1 MIKKTNKKFNFN
13 SNLILMFTGLTF
25 LLILLYSSGVL
36 SSNFLS
42 TGACLFLILTVGIS
56 HGALDDIKGYK
67 ILKLYKIKNK
77 HMFYFSY
84 VFIAFIVILIWFF
97 FPTFALLLFLIVAAY
112 HFGKEDCWGV
122 PVKKSNLNLL
132 KFFLK
137 GSLIILAPLWLSFA
151 ETVTIFNILGVKNE
165 IFFNFLS
172 VLNNN
177 SILLFLV
184 IVSVVSN
191 ILINIKIKYLTG
203 FVWETFC
210 ILGLYGIFNPLIAF
224 TIYFCFLHSL
234 RHSISLTYEL
244 NIGIT
249 DFIKKALPLTIITV
263 FFFFIGLYVLTGFQK
278 IEIDSSIINIIFIGL
293 ASLTFPHILLEYL
306 LEKNEKKN

>member
-1 MIKKTNKKFNFN
+1 M
-13 SNLILMFTGLTF
+13 
-25 LLILLYSSGVL
+25 
-36 SSNFLS
+36 
-42 TGACLFLILTVGIS
+42 
-56 HGALDDIKGYK
+56 
-67 ILKLYKIKNK
+67 
-77 HMFYFSY
+77 
-84 VFIAFIVILIWFF
+84 WFF
-97 FPTFALLLFLIVAAY
+97 FPAFTLVLFLIIAAY

-137 GSLIILAPLWLSFA
+137 GSLIVLAPLLLSFE

-165 IFFNFLS
+165 IFFNLLN

-177 SILLFLV
+177 SILLVLV

-191 ILINIKIKYLTG
+191 VLINRKLKYLTG
-203 FVWETFC
+203 FAWETFC
-210 ILGLYGIFNPLIAF
+210 ILGLYDTFNPLIAF

-244 NIGIT
+244 NIDIA
-249 DFIKKALPLTIITV
+249 DFIKKAWPLTVITA
-263 FFFFIGLYVLTGFQK
+263 FFFFIGLYILTGFQK
-278 IEIDSSIINIIFIGL
+278 IDIDNSIINVIFIGL